1 MEFSQ
6 LLGVDEGKAQHAAAL
21 DAVQWLLELL
31 DARAAAHPA
40 KKRRT
45 RG

>member
-6 LLGVDEGKAQHAAAL
+6 LLKVDQEKAQHAAAL

-31 DARAAAHPA
+31 DARAAGRPA
-40 KKRRT
+40 LARKT
-45 RG
+45 HG